1 MEKYLIIS
9 FPEEGNT
16 LATLGLTS
24 LASLSFFNLTW
35 RGKQRLVGVLYS
47 FNYQPPPVFLMFKQ
61 SFYIEKLPSP
71 YKGRVRRAIVGVSTS
86 PWGRS
91 QSFARLCRALR
102 MRVGADEVESGKWKV
117 VLRFLFVKYD
127 YWMVWK

>member
-24 LASLSFFNLTW
+24 LAPLSFFNLTW
-35 RGKQRLVGVLYS
+35 RGKREGERE
-47 FNYQPPPVFLMFKQ
+47 LMKW
-61 SFYIEKLPSP
+61 K
-71 YKGRVRRAIVGVSTS
+71 
-86 PWGRS
+86 
-91 QSFARLCRALR
+91 
-102 MRVGADEVESGKWKV
+102 VENGKWKM

-127 YWMVWK
+127 YWIFFRK